1 MKRITLAIDGSETS
15 LRAADFAGELSE
27 AFDLPVDII
36 HAIHPELL
44 TAPTAGLAYERS
56 EGVSVAPK
64 ELLLAQGEEYLVA
77 AARRVKA
84 AGGHVDKS
92 KKRIGSP
99 VKTIRDFADEA
110 EADVV
115 IVGSRGLGQVEG
127 LLMGSVSHGLHA
139 TYDNTLVT
147 VQ

>member
-15 LRAADFAGELSE
+15 MRAADFAGSLSG

-44 TAPTAGLAYERS
+44 TVPSAGRDYERS

-64 ELLLAQGEEYLVA
+64 ELLLAQGEGYLVE

-84 AGGHVDKS
+84 AGGHVGQS

-99 VKTIRDFADEA
+99 VKTIREFADEA
-110 EADVV
+110 DADVV
-115 IVGSRGLGQVEG
+115 VVGSRGLGQVEG